1 MTLEKCALTLNEY
14 LSKYPEGAPC
24 RSLSVDDIKCNK
36 ELRLALIDYI
46 IALFG
51 KIGLS
56 ESLAPS
62 MDGIILDSCL
72 ELLAEL
78 N

>member
-1 MTLEKCALTLNEY
+1 MTLEQCVLTLNEY

-24 RSLSVDDIKCNK
+24 RSISADDMECNK
-36 ELRLALIDYI
+36 ELRLALIDFI

-62 MDGIILDSCL
+62 PDGIILDSCL

>member
-1 MTLEKCALTLNEY
+1 MTLEKCALTLNDY
-14 LSKYPEGAPC
+14 LSKYPESAPC
-24 RSLSVDDIKCNK
+24 RSISVDDIKCNK
-36 ELRLALIDYI
+36 ELRLALTDYI